1 MQAVAVKDLRNH
13 PSHLTGPLER
23 NEHVVITRHGKP
35 IGVAVPLND
44 ENLSI
49 GLARATALQAWRA
62 GEISLGKMAELV
74 QMDKNELRAL
84 VAGLELPIIDG
95 GVDEAAQDADVL
107 SDVIAQ

>member
-44 ENLSI
+44 ES
-49 GLARATALQAWRA
+49 LA
-62 GEISLGKMAELV
+62 GME
-74 QMDKNELRAL
+74 
-84 VAGLELPIIDG
+84 G
-95 GVDEAAQDADVL
+95 G
-107 SDVIAQ
+107 

>member
-1 MQAVAVKDLRNH
+1 
-13 PSHLTGPLER
+13 
-23 NEHVVITRHGKP
+23 
-35 IGVAVPLND
+35 
-44 ENLSI
+44 
-49 GLARATALQAWRA
+49 
-62 GEISLGKMAELV
+62 LGKMAELV